1 MQAVIF
7 DLDGTIADSLPALLR
22 MYDDVHGRPVQRT
35 QEAVDSMRHKSMYQ
49 IAREMGL
56 PLWKIAWLAI
66 RGRRMLRRHLRSIRV
81 YPGLTELIRD
91 LYEARV
97 KLFVVSTNHSENIRK
112 YLQWHDLDTYFDG
125 IYGGAHFWS
134 KAGMMR
140 RVVRREGLDRAQ
152 LWCVG
157 DEKVDVMSAR
167 GARLRII
174 SVTWGYSSKH
184 GLDSL
189 KPDKLVTTV
198 DDLRKVFRQWMK

>member
-1 MQAVIF
+1 MIF
-7 DLDGTIADSLPALLR
+7 DFDGTIADSLPALLR

>member
-7 DLDGTIADSLPALLR
+7 DFDGTIADGLPALLR

>member
-1 MQAVIF
+1 MRAVIF
-7 DLDGTIADSLPALLR
+7 DFDGTIADSLPALLR
-22 MYDDVHGRPVQRT
+22 MYDDVHGKPVHRT
-35 QEAVDSMRHKSMYQ
+35 QEVVDSMRNKSMYQ

-56 PLWKIAWLAI
+56 PLWKIAWLAV

-112 YLQWHDLDTYFDG
+112 YLQWHDLDSYFDG

-134 KAGMMR
+134 KASMMR
-140 RVVRREGLDRAQ
+140 RVVKREGLDTSK

-157 DEKVDVMSAR
+157 DEKVDVVSAR
-167 GARLRII
+167 GAGLRII

-184 GLDSL
+184 GLELL
-189 KPDKLVTTV
+189 KPDRLVTTV
-198 DDLRKVFRQWMK
+198 DGLRKVLSRWMK

>member
-7 DLDGTIADSLPALLR
+7 DFDGTIADSLPALLR

-35 QEAVDSMRHKSMYQ
+35 QEAVDSMRNKSMYQ

>member
-7 DLDGTIADSLPALLR
+7 DFDGTIADSLPALLR